1 MVEKMIYS
9 YKNIKIHYEPHLD
22 GGGREYYAEFLRII
36 QEKIGK
42 VNSAFEFC
50 AGTAFIG
57 FSLLAD
63 KMCEK
68 LILADIEKESV
79 ECCNKTINENN
90 LEDKVSVYH
99 SDCLKQI
106 PNQKWDL
113 VVGNPPHFS
122 ERQANLPQTTI
133 INVDKNWDIHRS
145 FYTDISKYLNPNGS
159 ILLVENGRGSSPKVF
174 YDMIKKN
181 GLRVAEVIKCNLN
194 RPSKFYFM
202 LVQKNKKQ

>member
-1 MVEKMIYS
+1 MIYQ
-9 YKNIKIHYEPHLD
+9 YKNIKMHYEPNLD
-22 GGGREYYAEFLRII
+22 GGGRECYPEFLRII
-36 QEKIGK
+36 KEKIGK
-42 VNSAFEFC
+42 VNGAFEFC

-63 KMCEK
+63 EMCKK

-79 ECCNKTINENN
+79 ECCKKTIKENN
-90 LEDKVSVYH
+90 LENKVSAYQ

-122 ERQANLPQTTI
+122 EPQVNLQQTTI

-145 FYTDISKYLNPNGS
+145 FYTDVSKYLKPNGS
-159 ILLVENGRGSSPKVF
+159 ILLVENGRGSSPEVF

-181 GLRVAEVIKCNLN
+181 GLKVADVLKCNLN

-202 LVQKNKKQ
+202 LVQKD

>member
-1 MVEKMIYS
+1 MIYS
-9 YKNIKIHYEPHLD
+9 YKNIKINYELPLD
-22 GGGREYYAEFLRII
+22 GGGRECYPEFLRVI

-42 VNSAFEFC
+42 VNSVFEFC

-68 LILADIEKESV
+68 ITLADIEKDSV
-79 ECCNKTINENN
+79 ECCKKTIRENN
-90 LEDKVSVYH
+90 LENRAWAYQ

-106 PNQKWDL
+106 PAQKWDL

-122 ERQANLPQTTI
+122 ERQTNLPQTI
-133 INVDKNWDIHRS
+133 VINVDKNWEIHRS
-145 FYTDISKYLNPNGS
+145 FYTDISEYLNPNGS

-202 LVQKNKKQ
+202 LVKKN

>member
-1 MVEKMIYS
+1 MIYQ
-9 YKNIKIHYEPHLD
+9 YKNIKMHYEPCLD
-22 GGGREYYAEFLRII
+22 GGGRECYPEFLQII

-68 LILADIEKESV
+68 LTLADIEKESI
-79 ECCNKTINENN
+79 ECCKKTIKENN
-90 LEDKVSVYH
+90 LEDKVQAYH

-106 PNQKWDL
+106 PQKKWDL
-113 VVGNPPHFS
+113 IVGNPPHFS
-122 ERQANLPQTTI
+122 EPQVNLSQTTI
-133 INVDKNWDIHRS
+133 INVDKNWNIHRS

-159 ILLVENGRGSSPKVF
+159 ILLVENGRGSSPEIF
-174 YDMIKKN
+174 YDMIN
-181 GLRVAEVIKCNLN
+181 ESGLRVAEVIKCNLN

-202 LVQKNKKQ
+202 LVQKD

>member
-1 MVEKMIYS
+1 MIYQ
-9 YKNIKIHYEPHLD
+9 YKNIKMHYEPNLD
-22 GGGREYYAEFLRII
+22 GGGRECYPEFLRII
-36 QEKIGK
+36 KEKIGK
-42 VNSAFEFC
+42 VNGAFEFC

-63 KMCEK
+63 EMCKK
-68 LILADIEKESV
+68 LTLADIKKESV
-79 ECCNKTINENN
+79 ECCKKTIRENN
-90 LEDKVSVYH
+90 LEENVGAYQ

-106 PNQKWDL
+106 PSQKWDL

-122 ERQANLPQTTI
+122 EHQINLPQTTI

-145 FYTDISKYLNPNGS
+145 FYTDVSKYLKPNGS
-159 ILLVENGRGSSPKVF
+159 ILLVENGRGSSPEVF

-181 GLRVAEVIKCNLN
+181 GLKVADVLKCNLN

-202 LVQKNKKQ
+202 LVQKD